1 MQDYQQFLL
10 GDFPLQSG
18 EVLQQASLAYATFGE
33 LNAQG
38 NNAILIPSY
47 YTGSHRNY
55 LKLIGPG
62 KALDPSRYF
71 ILLTNMFGNG
81 LSSSPSHAGPQQ
93 GANFPEISIKDN
105 VRAQFQLSQLLGINA
120 FALISGW
127 SMGAMQAWQW
137 AVSYPQQVNAL
148 LPICG
153 TARCWPLN
161 HLFLEGIKA
170 ALQADVAY
178 EGGRYQSPPLTGLA
192 AFGRNYAGWAY
203 SAEFFRDGLYRQLG
217 FDSVESLLRNWEQSH
232 QNWDA
237 NDLLAMLKTWQG
249 GHVSFEEIGKVSA
262 KTIVMP
268 GSTDQ
273 YFTAEEAGLEFEQL
287 PVGIGEWLPLESP
300 FGHCAGAPG
309 RFVKES
315 EQIEAAMREL
325 LES

>member
-105 VRAQFQLSQLLGINA
+105 VRAQYQLSQLLGINA

-217 FDSVESLLRNWEQSH
+217 FDSMESLLRNWEQSH

-300 FGHCAGAPG
+300 YGHCAGAPG

-325 LES
+325 LEN

>member
-38 NNAILIPSY
+38 TNAILIPSY

-81 LSSSPSHAGPQQ
+81 FSSSPSHAGPQQ

-105 VRAQFQLSQLLGINA
+105 VRAQYQLSQLLGINA

-178 EGGRYQSPPLTGLA
+178 EGGRYQSPPLIGLA

-217 FDSVESLLRNWEQSH
+217 FDSMESLLRNWEQSH

-300 FGHCAGAPG
+300 YGHCAGAPG

>member
-93 GANFPEISIKDN
+93 GSDFPEISIKDN
-105 VRAQFQLSQLLGINA
+105 VRAQYQLSQLLGINA

>member
-38 NNAILIPSY
+38 NNAILITSY

-105 VRAQFQLSQLLGINA
+105 VRAQYQLSQLLGINA

-217 FDSVESLLRNWEQSH
+217 FDSMESLLRNWEQSH

-300 FGHCAGAPG
+300 YGHCAGAPG

-325 LES
+325 LEN

>member
-105 VRAQFQLSQLLGINA
+105 VRAQYQLSQLLGINA

-178 EGGRYQSPPLTGLA
+178 EGGRYQSPPLIGLA

-217 FDSVESLLRNWEQSH
+217 FDSMESLLRNWEQSH

-300 FGHCAGAPG
+300 YGHCAGAPG

-325 LES
+325 LEN

>member
-1 MQDYQQFLL
+1 MQDHQQFLL
-10 GDFPLQSG
+10 GDFTLRNG
-18 EVLQQASLAYATFGE
+18 EVLQQATLAYSTFGE

-38 NNAILIPSY
+38 DNAILIPSY
-47 YTGSHRNY
+47 YTGTHRNY
-55 LKLIGPG
+55 LKLIGLG
-62 KALDPSRYF
+62 KALDPAHYF
-71 ILLTNMFGNG
+71 IVLTNMFGNG
-81 LSSSPSHAGPQQ
+81 VSSSPSHSGPQH
-93 GANFPEISIKDN
+93 GADFPTVSIKDN
-105 VRAQFQLSQLLGINA
+105 VRAQHQLSQALGIHS

-137 AVSYPQQVNAL
+137 AVTYPQQVRAL

-161 HLFLEGIKA
+161 HLFLEGVKA
-170 ALQADVAY
+170 ALQADAAFNN
-178 EGGRYQSPPLTGLA
+178 GRYQSPPLRGLA

-203 SAEFFRDGLYRQLG
+203 SAEFFRDRLYRHLG
-217 FDSVESLLRNWEQSH
+217 FESTEALLVSWEQSH

-249 GHVSFEEIGKVSA
+249 GEVSFDDIARVTA

-268 GSTDQ
+268 GSSDQ
-273 YFTAEEAGLEFEQL
+273 YFTIDEAGLEFEQL

-315 EQIEAAMREL
+315 EQVERAMREL
-325 LES
+325 LEG